1 MKNASARAK
10 TEERKKLKAR
20 IPKIVRQE
28 SWRLKRIGENW
39 RRPMGVSNKMRRRQR
54 GWPKSVSVGYKTP
67 NELRYLHPSGLRE
80 VIVHRASDL
89 DKLDPKANAARI
101 GHTVGEKKR
110 VTILDRARELE
121 IKVVNPGISRREEA
135 IEKKEPIVEPP
146 DSKEEPAQPEAM
158 KQQSQPQEEKK
169 Q

>member
-1 MKNASARAK
+1 
-10 TEERKKLKAR
+10 
-20 IPKIVRQE
+20 
-28 SWRLKRIGENW
+28 
-39 RRPMGVSNKMRRRQR
+39 
-54 GWPKSVSVGYKTP
+54 
-67 NELRYLHPSGLRE
+67 

-135 IEKKEPIVEPP
+135 IKEKEPIVEPP